1 MTVCRVARL
10 NSQICDK
17 KECVINAEWD
27 NSHFLIFFHHVFKKQ
42 TRMDALTFIDDLKSK
57 INSDAI
63 AGHNTVFHF
72 DITGEN
78 GGQKTV
84 KIVDGKLDIE
94 DGLVGEPKCTVTV
107 KDDTLMKIVKGEQ
120 NPMTAFM
127 FGKIKVSN
135 PGELMKYSKIF
146 GMM

>member
-1 MTVCRVARL
+1 M
-10 NSQICDK
+10 
-17 KECVINAEWD
+17 NALD
-27 NSHFLIFFHHVFKKQ
+27 
-42 TRMDALTFIDDLKSK
+42 FIQSMGAKV
-57 INSDAI
+57 NPDAI

-72 DITGEN
+72 DIEGDG

-84 KIVDGKLDIE
+84 QIVDGKLE
-94 DGLVGEPKCTVTV
+94 VLDGLVGESKCSV
-107 KDDTLMKIVKGEQ
+107 KVKGDTLMKIVNGEE